1 MIRRDESLDYHG
13 GHRPGKIE
21 LRSTKPCLTARELR
35 LAYLP
40 GAAFACEAIAAE
52 AEAAFRY
59 TARGNLVAVVTNG
72 SAVPGLGDIGPAAA
86 KPMQEGLAVLLKRLS
101 DIDVFDLELDTRD
114 ADRFVETVRLLE
126 PGFGAI
132 VLKDLRAAEGLSIY
146 ERLAS
151 LLNIPVFHENL
162 QSTAVVAAAA
172 LSNALDLVD
181 KAMSAARI
189 VICGAG
195 TVGIGCARLFR
206 RLGISPDNMMIYD
219 VDGLVHPEREGLT
232 SYQREFAVADPRRT
246 LAEGL
251 RDADVFVG
259 ASVGGILS
267 PALIRT
273 MARFPIVFSLA
284 TPVPEIRYDEA
295 RGSRRDAIVATA
307 LSQMPNAIVDHLSV
321 PYVLRGA
328 LDVQATR
335 ITEGMLLAAT
345 GALADLAREEVVDEV
360 SRAYGRERFSFGPE
374 YLLPKAIDPRILVRE
389 SAAVARQAIA
399 EGVARRP
406 IELEPYQESLR
417 IRLGTG
423 RELMRRLIVKARHE
437 HPRVVFPEGLTET
450 VIRAAAILADE
461 GIARPI
467 LLGNDAEIR
476 TLVERVGLDAGGLT
490 VVDPARST
498 RRDAYAEQ
506 YFRMRRRRGVMQS
519 TAVERLRQPEYFGA
533 MMLRGGD
540 AEMMVSG
547 FAAHYADSLRMI
559 LEVVGTAPRVR
570 RISSHYMVLLP
581 RSVYFLADCAVNIEP
596 TSEDL
601 AEIALLT
608 AGCVRTLGLEPRVA
622 MLSFSNFGSVDHP
635 YTRRVRRATEI
646 VKEQA
651 PDLVVDGE
659 MQLATALSPD
669 VRREYFP
676 FCDLPNNANVLVFP
690 DLQSGNLAMHLLTH
704 VGDAVVVGPVLMGTR
719 LPAHLIQYASSVE
732 DLVNLTAAGIVHASA
747 ARIDAAP
754 AQPYAAATQSVD
766 WIGGA

>member
-1 MIRRDESLDYHG
+1 MIRREESLDYHG
-13 GHRPGKIE
+13 GHRAGKIE
-21 LRSTKPCLTARELR
+21 LRATKPCLTARELS

-59 TARGNLVAVVTNG
+59 TARGNLVALVTNG
-72 SAVPGLGDIGPAAA
+72 SAVPGLGDIGPRAA

-101 DIDVFDLELDTRD
+101 DIDVFDLELDTHD
-114 ADRFVETVRLLE
+114 PDRFVETVRLLE

-132 VLKDLRAAEGLSIY
+132 VLKDIRATEGLSIY
-146 ERLAS
+146 ERLDA

-162 QSTAVVAAAA
+162 QSTAVVAVAA

-181 KAMSAARI
+181 KAVSAARV

-206 RLGISPDNMMIYD
+206 KLGVSPGNLLIYD
-219 VDGLVHPEREGLT
+219 VDGLLHSDRDDLT
-232 SYQREFAVADPRRT
+232 SYQREFAAADPRRT

-251 RDADVFVG
+251 GDADVFVG
-259 ASVGGILS
+259 ASVGGVLS
-267 PALIRT
+267 HEMIRS

-284 TPVPEIRYDEA
+284 TPVPEIGYEEA
-295 RGSRRDAIVATA
+295 RASRRDVIVATA
-307 LSQMPNAIVDHLSV
+307 LSQFPNAVVDHLSV

-335 ITEGMLLAAT
+335 ITDGMLMAAA
-345 GALADLAREEVVDEV
+345 GALAELAREEVVDEV

-374 YLLPKAIDPRILVRE
+374 YLLPKAIDPRILVRQ
-389 SAAVARQAIA
+389 SAAVARCAIA
-399 EGVARRP
+399 EGLARRP
-406 IELEPYQESLR
+406 LEMEPYQESLR

-423 RELMRRLIVKARHE
+423 GELMRRLIVKARHE
-437 HPRVVFPEGLTET
+437 HPRVVFPEGATET
-450 VIRAAAILADE
+450 VLRAAAILADE

-467 LLGNDAEIR
+467 LLGNEAEIR
-476 TLVERVGLDAGGLT
+476 SLVERLGLDAAGIV

-506 YFRMRRRRGVMQS
+506 YFKMRRRRGVMQS
-519 TAVERLRQPEYFGA
+519 AAVERLQQPEYYGA

-547 FAAHYADSLRMI
+547 LAAHYADSLRMI
-559 LEVVGTAPRVR
+559 LEVVGTAPGVR

-581 RSVYFLADCAVNIEP
+581 RDVYFLADCAVNIEP
-596 TSEDL
+596 SAEDL

-608 AGCVRTLGLEPRVA
+608 AGCVSTLGLEPRVA
-622 MLSFSNFGSVDHP
+622 MLSFSNFGSVDHALA
-635 YTRRVRRATEI
+635 RRVRRATEL
-646 VKEQA
+646 VKQQA
-651 PDLVVDGE
+651 PDLTVDGE
-659 MQLATALSPD
+659 MQLATALSPE

-676 FCDLPNNANVLVFP
+676 FCELRNNANVLVFP

-704 VGDAVVVGPVLMGTR
+704 MGDAVVVGPVLMGTR
-719 LPAHLIQYASSVE
+719 LPAHLIQYGSSVE
-732 DLVNLTAAGIVHASA
+732 DLVNLTATGIVHAA
-747 ARIDAAP
+747 ASRSENTPAP
-754 AQPYAAATQSVD
+754 ARPLAS
-766 WIGGA
+766 